1 MFVLYLLI
9 RRAPIATRSDPL
21 FPFPPLFRSR
31 GSACS
36 GRSER
41 AAIDAVA
48 GGGDILY
55 QGNSPA
61 AVTLT
66 SDNRNTDFRI
76 GLFVPP
82 QPAVNAPSNFVL
94 LMRRAPGTVGL
105 AALDGGLR
113 FGNMLNLSA
122 APDGTFELLAK
133 GDILFAPQSG
143 SILPNIDI
151 EDIHR
156 SEERRVGKECVST
169 GRSRWLPYHKKK

>member
-31 GSACS
+31 GSAWY
-36 GRSER
+36 GLSER

-82 QPAVNAPSNFVL
+82 QPAVNAQIGRAHVRTPVTNAQIVCS
-94 LMRRAPGTVGL
+94 LMSEKKNNYYT
-105 AALDGGLR
+105 
-113 FGNMLNLSA
+113 
-122 APDGTFELLAK
+122 TY
-133 GDILFAPQSG
+133 QS
-143 SILPNIDI
+143 
-151 EDIHR
+151 
-156 SEERRVGKECVST
+156 K
-169 GRSRWLPYHKKK
+169 RWKTKRQ